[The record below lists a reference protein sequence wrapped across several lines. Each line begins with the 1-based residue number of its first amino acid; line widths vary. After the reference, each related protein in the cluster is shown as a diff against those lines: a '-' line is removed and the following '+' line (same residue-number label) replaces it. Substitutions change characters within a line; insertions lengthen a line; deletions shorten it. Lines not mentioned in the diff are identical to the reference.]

1 MAIINRK
8 QLKTRKQE
16 DQITEQEFLSKA
28 EDYQA
33 DIVPDLAGLSLDD
46 LAIQYAEI
54 DQQSNLLK
62 GNILLEARSRFPSDK
77 EFGQW
82 ISTHSLCVGSQ
93 QSRNRLMHLAD
104 FFSDGRDMEGIAIT
118 AAYEISAPVNRD
130 KALTIYNKVRGKNL
144 SVKEVKGLLAEGN
157 AKQIEKIKETR
168 ATKNIDDEDVQR
180 MAIDLVDNV
189 MLGKTDLFKLDV
201 LKKAILYIDGRGNKS
216 NSHSS

>member
-8 QLKTRKQE
+8 QLKKRKQE

-33 DIVPDLAGLSLDD
+33 DIIPPDLAGLSLND
-46 LAIQYAEI
+46 LAAQYAEI

-130 KALTIYNKVRGKNL
+130 KALTVYKKVRGKNL
-144 SVKEVKGLLAEGN
+144 SVKEIKGLLVEGDE
-157 AKQIEKIKETR
+157 KRIEKINSKEEII
-168 ATKNIDDEDVQR
+168 KKIGDEKDIQR
-180 MAIDLVDNV
+180 VAIDLVDHV
-189 MLGKTDLFKLDV
+189 MLGKTNLFKLNV
-201 LKKAILYIDGRGNKS
+201 LKEAILYLEGEL
-216 NSHSS
+216 

>member
-8 QLKTRKQE
+8 QLKKRKQE
-16 DQITEQEFLSKA
+16 GQITEQEFLSKA

-33 DIVPDLAGLSLDD
+33 DIIPPDLVALSLDD

-54 DQQSNLLK
+54 DQQSNLFK

-82 ISTHSLCVGSQ
+82 ISTHALCVGSQ

-104 FFSDGRDMEGIAIT
+104 FFSDGRDMKGISIT

-130 KALTIYNKVRGKNL
+130 KALTVYNKVCGKNL
-144 SVKEVKGLLAEGN
+144 SVKEVKGLLDEGS
-157 AKQIEKIKETR
+157 EKRIKKINSKVEE
-168 ATKNIDDEDVQR
+168 KNIDNNEVNS
-180 MAIDLVDNV
+180 MAINLLDKV
-189 MLGKTDLFKLDV
+189 MVGKTKSFKLDA
-201 LKKAILYIDGRGNKS
+201 LKKAILYLEEKK
-216 NSHSS
+216 

>member
-1 MAIINRK
+1 MTIINRK
-8 QLKTRKQE
+8 QLKKRKQE
-16 DQITEQEFLSKA
+16 VQITEQEFLSKA

-82 ISTHSLCVGSQ
+82 ISTYSLCVGSQ

-104 FFSDGRDMEGIAIT
+104 FFSEGRDMEGIAIT

-130 KALTIYNKVRGKNL
+130 KALTVYNKVRGKNL
-144 SVKEVKGLLAEGN
+144 SVKEVKGLLSEGSV
-157 AKQIEKIKETR
+157 KRIEKINSKVEEI
-168 ATKNIDDEDVQR
+168 KNSDDVQR
-180 MAIDLVDNV
+180 MVVELVDNV
-189 MLGKTDLFKLDV
+189 MLGKTDLFKLEV
-201 LKKAILYIDGRGNKS
+201 LKKAIFYLKKPRN
-216 NSHSS
+216 

>member
-8 QLKTRKQE
+8 QLKKRKQE
-16 DQITEQEFLSKA
+16 DQLTVQEFLSKA

-33 DIVPDLAGLSLDD
+33 DIIPLDLAGLSLDD

-130 KALTIYNKVRGKNL
+130 KALTVYNKVRGKNL
-144 SVKEVKGLLAEGN
+144 SVKEVKGLLVEGDE
-157 AKQIEKIKETR
+157 KRIEKINSKEEII
-168 ATKNIDDEDVQR
+168 KKIGDEKDIQR
-180 MAIDLVDNV
+180 VAIDLVDHV
-189 MLGKTDLFKLDV
+189 MFGKTNLFKLNV
-201 LKKAILYIDGRGNKS
+201 LKEAILYLEGEL
-216 NSHSS
+216 

>member
-8 QLKTRKQE
+8 QLKKRKQE

-33 DIVPDLAGLSLDD
+33 DIIPPDLAALSLDD

-54 DQQSNLLK
+54 DQQSNLFK

-104 FFSDGRDMEGIAIT
+104 FFSEDRDMAGIAIT

-130 KALTIYNKVRGKNL
+130 KALTVYNKVRGKNL
-144 SVKEVKGLLAEGN
+144 SVKEVKSLFAEDN
-157 AKQIEKIKETR
+157 VKQIEKINSKIEEI
-168 ATKNIDDEDVQR
+168 KNVDNEVKKV
-180 MAIDLVDNV
+180 AIHLVDNV
-189 MLGKTDLFKLDV
+189 MFDKTNSFKLDV
-201 LKKAILYIDGRGNKS
+201 LKESILYLEVKM
-216 NSHSS
+216 

>member
-8 QLKTRKQE
+8 QLKKRKQE

-33 DIVPDLAGLSLDD
+33 DIIPPDLAGLSLDD

-130 KALTIYNKVRGKNL
+130 KAVIVYNKVRGKNL
-144 SVKEVKGLLAEGN
+144 SVNEVKGLLSEGS
-157 AKQIEKIKETR
+157 AKRIEKRNPKVEEKLTG
-168 ATKNIDDEDVQR
+168 ADEVNR
-180 MAIDLVDNV
+180 VAIDLVDNV
-189 MLGKTDLFKLDV
+189 MLGKTNSFKLSV
-201 LKKAILYIDGRGNKS
+201 LKKSILYLEEKM
-216 NSHSS
+216 

>member
-8 QLKTRKQE
+8 QLKKRKQE

-33 DIVPDLAGLSLDD
+33 DIIPPDLVGLSLDD

-104 FFSDGRDMEGIAIT
+104 FFSDGRDMDGIAIT

-130 KALTIYNKVRGKNL
+130 KALTVYNEVRGKNM
-144 SVKEVKGLLAEGN
+144 SVKEVKGLLAEGG
-157 AKQIEKIKETR
+157 AKRIEKTK
-168 ATKNIDDEDVQR
+168 KNIEEKKIDIDEVNR
-180 MAIDLVDNV
+180 VAIDLIDNV
-189 MLGKTDLFKLDV
+189 MIGKTNLFKRDV
-201 LKKAILYIDGRGNKS
+201 LKKAILYLEEKR
-216 NSHSS
+216 

>member
-8 QLKTRKQE
+8 QLKKRKQE

-33 DIVPDLAGLSLDD
+33 DITHDLTVLSLDD

-118 AAYEISAPVNRD
+118 AAYEISAPVNRG
-130 KALTIYNKVRGKNL
+130 KALAAYNKVRGKNL
-144 SVKEVKGLLAEGN
+144 SVKEVK
-157 AKQIEKIKETR
+157 
-168 ATKNIDDEDVQR
+168 
-180 MAIDLVDNV
+180 DL
-189 MLGKTDLFKLDV
+189 
-201 LKKAILYIDGRGNKS
+201 
-216 NSHSS
+216 

>member
-1 MAIINRK
+1 MTIINRK
-8 QLKTRKQE
+8 QLKKRKQE

-33 DIVPDLAGLSLDD
+33 DIIPLDLAGLSLDD
-46 LAIQYAEI
+46 LAIQYTEI

-104 FFSDGRDMEGIAIT
+104 FFSDGRDMDGIAIT

-130 KALTIYNKVRGKNL
+130 KALTVYNEVRGKNF
-144 SVKEVKGLLAEGN
+144 SVKEVKSLFAEDN
-157 AKQIEKIKETR
+157 VKQIEKINLKS
-168 ATKNIDDEDVQR
+168 ALKNIDDKEVGR
-180 MAIDLVDNV
+180 VVIHLVDNV
-189 MLGKTDLFKLDV
+189 MLGETDLFKLNV
-201 LKKAILYIDGRGNKS
+201 FKKAILYLKERM
-216 NSHSS
+216 

>member
-8 QLKTRKQE
+8 QLKKRKQE

-33 DIVPDLAGLSLDD
+33 DIIPPDLAGLSLDD
-46 LAIQYAEI
+46 LAAQYAEI

-104 FFSDGRDMEGIAIT
+104 FFSEGRDMEGIAIT

-130 KALTIYNKVRGKNL
+130 KALTVYNKVRGKNL

-157 AKQIEKIKETR
+157 VKKIEKTHPKEETI
-168 ATKNIDDEDVQR
+168 KNIGDEKDTQR
-180 MAIDLVDNV
+180 VAIDLVDHV
-189 MLGKTDLFKLDV
+189 MLGKTNLFKLNV
-201 LKKAILYIDGRGNKS
+201 LKEAILYLEGKV
-216 NSHSS
+216 

>member
-8 QLKTRKQE
+8 QLKKRKQE

-104 FFSDGRDMEGIAIT
+104 FFSEGRDMEGIAIT

-130 KALTIYNKVRGKNL
+130 KALTVYNKVRGKNL
-144 SVKEVKGLLAEGN
+144 SVKEVKGLLSEGSV
-157 AKQIEKIKETR
+157 KRIEKINSKVEEI
-168 ATKNIDDEDVQR
+168 KNSDDVQR
-180 MAIDLVDNV
+180 MVVELVDNV
-189 MLGKTDLFKLDV
+189 MLGKTDLFKLEV
-201 LKKAILYIDGRGNKS
+201 LKKAIFYLKKPRN
-216 NSHSS
+216 

>member
-8 QLKTRKQE
+8 QLKKRKQE

-33 DIVPDLAGLSLDD
+33 DIIPLDLAGLSLND

-104 FFSDGRDMEGIAIT
+104 FFRDGRDMEGIAIT

-130 KALTIYNKVRGKNL
+130 KALTVYNKVRGKNL
-144 SVKEVKGLLAEGN
+144 SVREVKELLTKN
-157 AKQIEKIKETR
+157 NTKQIEKINSKVDEI
-168 ATKNIDDEDVQR
+168 KKIDDKEVQIV
-180 MAIDLVDNV
+180 AIDLVDNI
-189 MLGKTDLFKLDV
+189 MIGKNNSFKLNV
-201 LKKAILYIDGRGNKS
+201 FKKAILYLKKKM
-216 NSHSS
+216 

>member
-8 QLKTRKQE
+8 QLKKRKQD

-33 DIVPDLAGLSLDD
+33 DIIPPDLAGLSLND
-46 LAIQYAEI
+46 LAAQYAEI

-104 FFSDGRDMEGIAIT
+104 FFSEGRDMDGIAIT

-130 KALTIYNKVRGKNL
+130 KALTVYNEVRGKNL
-144 SVKEVKGLLAEGN
+144 TVKEVKGLLAESST
-157 AKQIEKIKETR
+157 KRIKKINSEVEG
-168 ATKNIDDEDVQR
+168 KNDGEVNR
-180 MAIDLVDNV
+180 VAIDLIDNV
-189 MLGKTDLFKLDV
+189 MAGKTNLFKLHA
-201 LKKAILYIDGRGNKS
+201 LKKAILYLKEKS
-216 NSHSS
+216 D

>member
-8 QLKTRKQE
+8 QLKKRKKE

-82 ISTHSLCVGSQ
+82 VSTHSLCVGSQ

-130 KALTIYNKVRGKNL
+130 KALTVYNKVRGKNL
-144 SVKEVKGLLAEGN
+144 SVKEVKDLLSEGS
-157 AKQIEKIKETR
+157 AKRIEKINPKEETI
-168 ATKNIDDEDVQR
+168 KKIGDEKDTQIV
-180 MAIDLVDNV
+180 AIDLVDNV
-189 MLGKTDLFKLDV
+189 MLGKTNLFKLNV
-201 LKKAILYIDGRGNKS
+201 LNEAIFYLEGKM
-216 NSHSS
+216 

>member
-8 QLKTRKQE
+8 QLKKRKQE
-16 DQITEQEFLSKA
+16 GQITEQEFLSKA

-33 DIVPDLAGLSLDD
+33 DIIPPDLQGLSLDD

-104 FFSDGRDMEGIAIT
+104 FFSDGRDMDGIAIT
-118 AAYEISAPVNRD
+118 AAYEISAPVYRD
-130 KALTIYNKVRGKNL
+130 KALTVYNEVRGKNL
-144 SVKEVKGLLAEGN
+144 SVKEVKGLLTEGSV
-157 AKQIEKIKETR
+157 KRIEKTNSKVGEI
-168 ATKNIDDEDVQR
+168 KNIDNDEVNR
-180 MAIDLVDNV
+180 VAIDLIDKV
-189 MLGKTDLFKLDV
+189 MVGKTKSFKLDA
-201 LKKAILYIDGRGNKS
+201 LKKAISYLEEKR
-216 NSHSS
+216 

>member
-8 QLKTRKQE
+8 QLKKRKQE

-33 DIVPDLAGLSLDD
+33 DIIPPDLAGLSLDD
-46 LAIQYAEI
+46 LAAQYAEI

-104 FFSDGRDMEGIAIT
+104 FFSDGRDMDGIAIT

-130 KALTIYNKVRGKNL
+130 KALTVYNEVRGKNF
-144 SVKEVKGLLAEGN
+144 SVKEVKSLFAEDN
-157 AKQIEKIKETR
+157 VKQIEKINLKS
-168 ATKNIDDEDVQR
+168 ALKNIDDKEVGR
-180 MAIDLVDNV
+180 VVIHLVDNV
-189 MLGKTDLFKLDV
+189 MLGETDLFKLNV
-201 LKKAILYIDGRGNKS
+201 FKKAILYLKERM
-216 NSHSS
+216 

>member
-8 QLKTRKQE
+8 QLKKRKKE

-33 DIVPDLAGLSLDD
+33 DIIPPDLAGLSLDD

-82 ISTHSLCVGSQ
+82 VSTHSLCVGSQ

-104 FFSDGRDMEGIAIT
+104 FFSDGRDMEGISIT
-118 AAYEISAPVNRD
+118 AAYEISAPINSN
-130 KALTIYNKVRGKNL
+130 KAVTVYNKVRGKNL
-144 SVKEVKGLLAEGN
+144 SVSEVKGLLSEGS
-157 AKQIEKIKETR
+157 AKRIEKRNPKVEE
-168 ATKNIDDEDVQR
+168 KKIDTDEVNR
-180 MAIDLVDNV
+180 VAIGILDSV
-189 MLGKTDLFKLDV
+189 MLGKTDSFKLNV
-201 LKKAILYIDGRGNKS
+201 LKTAILYLKEKM
-216 NSHSS
+216 

>member
-8 QLKTRKQE
+8 QLKKRKQE
-16 DQITEQEFLSKA
+16 GLITEQEFLSKA

-33 DIVPDLAGLSLDD
+33 DIIKPDLVGLSLDN

-62 GNILLEARSRFPSDK
+62 GNILLEARSRFPSDR

-104 FFSDGRDMEGIAIT
+104 FFSDGRDMKGISIT

-130 KALTIYNKVRGKNL
+130 KALTVYNKVCGKNL
-144 SVKEVKGLLAEGN
+144 SVKEVKGLLDEGS
-157 AKQIEKIKETR
+157 EKRIKKINSKVEE
-168 ATKNIDDEDVQR
+168 KNIDNNEVNS
-180 MAIDLVDNV
+180 MAINLLDKV
-189 MLGKTDLFKLDV
+189 MVGKTKSFKLDA
-201 LKKAILYIDGRGNKS
+201 LKKAILYLEEKK
-216 NSHSS
+216 

>member
-8 QLKTRKQE
+8 QLKKRKQE

-33 DIVPDLAGLSLDD
+33 DIVPDLAALSLDD
-46 LAIQYAEI
+46 LAGQYAEI

-77 EFGQW
+77 DFGQW

-118 AAYEISAPVNRD
+118 AAYEISAPVHRD
-130 KALTIYNKVRGKNL
+130 KALPVYNKVRGKNL
-144 SVKEVKGLLAEGN
+144 SVKEVKGLLTEGN
-157 AKQIEKIKETR
+157 TKQVEKINSKEKE
-168 ATKNIDDEDVQR
+168 KNVEKNRRDEDVNSI
-180 MAIDLVDNV
+180 AISIIDNI
-189 MLGKTDLFKLDV
+189 MFGRTNSFKSDV
-201 LKKAILYIDGRGNKS
+201 LKRANLYLEEMM
-216 NSHSS
+216 

>member
-8 QLKTRKQE
+8 QLKKRKQD

-28 EDYQA
+28 DDYQA
-33 DIVPDLAGLSLDD
+33 DIIPSDLAGLSLDD

-62 GNILLEARSRFPSDK
+62 GNILLEARSRFSSDK

-82 ISTHSLCVGSQ
+82 VSTHSLCVGSQ

-130 KALTIYNKVRGKNL
+130 KALTVYNKVRGKNL
-144 SVKEVKGLLAEGN
+144 SVKEVKGLLSEGSV
-157 AKQIEKIKETR
+157 KRIEKINSKVEE
-168 ATKNIDDEDVQR
+168 KKIDIEEINRV
-180 MAIDLVDNV
+180 AIDLVDNV
-189 MLGKTDLFKLDV
+189 MLGKTNSFKLDV
-201 LKKAILYIDGRGNKS
+201 LKKAILYLEEKM
-216 NSHSS
+216 

>member
-8 QLKTRKQE
+8 KLKKRKQE

-33 DIVPDLAGLSLDD
+33 DIIPPDLAALSLDD

-54 DQQSNLLK
+54 DQQSNLFK

-104 FFSDGRDMEGIAIT
+104 FFSEDRDMAGIAIT

-130 KALTIYNKVRGKNL
+130 KALTVYNKVRGKNL
-144 SVKEVKGLLAEGN
+144 SVKEVKSLFAEDN
-157 AKQIEKIKETR
+157 VKQIEKINSKIEEI
-168 ATKNIDDEDVQR
+168 KNVDNEVKKV
-180 MAIDLVDNV
+180 AIHLVDNV
-189 MLGKTDLFKLDV
+189 MFDKTNSFKLDV
-201 LKKAILYIDGRGNKS
+201 LKESILYLEVKM
-216 NSHSS
+216 

>member
-8 QLKTRKQE
+8 QLKKRKQE
-16 DQITEQEFLSKA
+16 GQITEQEFLSKA

-33 DIVPDLAGLSLDD
+33 DIIPPDLAALSLDD

-54 DQQSNLLK
+54 DQQSNLFK

-118 AAYEISAPVNRD
+118 AAYEISAPVHQD
-130 KALTIYNKVRGKNL
+130 KALTVYNEVRGKNL
-144 SVKEVKGLLAEGN
+144 SVKEVKSLLAEGS
-157 AKQIEKIKETR
+157 AKRIEKINSKVEEI
-168 ATKNIDDEDVQR
+168 KNIDDEVNR
-180 MAIDLVDNV
+180 VAIDLIDKV
-189 MLGKTDLFKLDV
+189 MVGKTKSFKLDA
-201 LKKAILYIDGRGNKS
+201 LKKAISYLEEKR
-216 NSHSS
+216 

>member
-8 QLKTRKQE
+8 QLKKRKQE
-16 DQITEQEFLSKA
+16 GQITEQEFLSKA

-33 DIVPDLAGLSLDD
+33 DIIPPDLQGLSLDD

-104 FFSDGRDMEGIAIT
+104 FFCDGRDMEGITIT

-130 KALTIYNKVRGKNL
+130 KAMTVYHEVRGKNL
-144 SVKEVKGLLAEGN
+144 SVKEVKGLLAEDSV
-157 AKQIEKIKETR
+157 KRIKKINSKVEEI
-168 ATKNIDDEDVQR
+168 KNIDDDEVNR
-180 MAIDLVDNV
+180 MAIDLIDKIMV
-189 MLGKTDLFKLDV
+189 GKTKSFKLDA
-201 LKKAILYIDGRGNKS
+201 LKKAISYLEEKR
-216 NSHSS
+216 

>member
-8 QLKTRKQE
+8 QLKKRKQE

-28 EDYQA
+28 EDYQV
-33 DIVPDLAGLSLDD
+33 DIIPPDLAGLSLDD

-93 QSRNRLMHLAD
+93 QSRNRLMHLAG
-104 FFSDGRDMEGIAIT
+104 FFSEGRDMKGIAIT

-130 KALTIYNKVRGKNL
+130 KALTVYNKVRGKNL
-144 SVKEVKGLLAEGN
+144 SVKEVKGLLAESN
-157 AKQIEKIKETR
+157 TKQIEKINPKIEEKKTG
-168 ATKNIDDEDVQR
+168 ADEVNR
-180 MAIDLVDNV
+180 VAIDLVDNV
-189 MLGKTDLFKLDV
+189 MLGKTNSFKFSV
-201 LKKAILYIDGRGNKS
+201 LKKAILYLEEKR
-216 NSHSS
+216 

>member
-8 QLKTRKQE
+8 QLKKRKQE
-16 DQITEQEFLSKA
+16 GQITEQEFLSKA

-33 DIVPDLAGLSLDD
+33 DIIPPDLQGLSLDD

-62 GNILLEARSRFPSDK
+62 GNILLEARSRFSSDK

-104 FFSDGRDMEGIAIT
+104 FFSDGRDMDGIAIT

-130 KALTIYNKVRGKNL
+130 KAVTVYNEVRGKNM
-144 SVKEVKGLLAEGN
+144 SVKEVKGLLAEGGVKRIKKIN
-157 AKQIEKIKETR
+157 LKIEEKT
-168 ATKNIDDEDVQR
+168 IDIDEVNR
-180 MAIDLVDNV
+180 VAIDLVDNV
-189 MLGKTDLFKLDV
+189 MIGKTNLFKRDV
-201 LKKAILYIDGRGNKS
+201 LKKAALYLEEKKVII
-216 NSHSS
+216 